1 MFRSLKEKL
10 KRFRKKAVAE
20 LESAGLEAGAEKQDS
35 GSLKVTGSKVKI
47 DSKDKLGKTHIPS
60 VKRKGTPEP
69 TQVQKVE
76 RKRSKKRS
84 QQTDGVSLKR
94 IIENETKDE
103 TPWKQVEKKAILED
117 EATGWFAKAISDSKL
132 ESILWD
138 LEVALLE
145 SDVALPVVEE
155 IKRLLTKELTG
166 KKIKRGAELDLIIED
181 ALRNS
186 VFNVLTTKMI
196 HFDKFIKDHKKP
208 VRLMF
213 VGVNGTG
220 KTSAI
225 AKIAFRLKKQKI
237 PCVIAASDTFR
248 AGAIEQLE
256 RHATKLG
263 IKLIKDKA
271 GSDPAAIAY
280 DAIEHAKA
288 RHKDVVLIDTAGR
301 MQTNTNLMDEMRK
314 IKRVS
319 EPDMIIFVG
328 DALSGND
335 VIDQA
340 IEFNK
345 VVGIDA
351 AVLTKL
357 DADAKGGGALSIA
370 HAVGKP
376 ILFVSV
382 GQRYGDLV
390 PFNPEWMV
398 KRLFD

>member
-1 MFRSLKEKL
+1 MFKSLKEKL
-10 KRFRKKAVAE
+10 KLFRKKAISE
-20 LESAGLEAGAEKQDS
+20 LEESGEPLPDKDS
-35 GSLKVTGSKVKI
+35 GSEKM
-47 DSKDKLGKTHIPS
+47 DSTKSMKPKEPKPD
-60 VKRKGTPEP
+60 KRKDNKSLDSTK
-69 TQVQKVE
+69 QKRPVIQ
-76 RKRSKKRS
+76 RKRSRGIQKAPA
-84 QQTDGVSLKR
+84 SLKR
-94 IIENETKDE
+94 KIEVET
-103 TPWKQVEKKAILED
+103 ED
-117 EATGWFAKAISDSKL
+117 EAAWDEKGQKQILEGEDTGWLAKAIPDGKL
-132 ESILWD
+132 DNILWE

-155 IKRLLTKELTG
+155 VKKLLKGELIG
-166 KKIKRGAELDLIIED
+166 KKVKRGSNLDTIIET
-181 ALRNS
+181 ALRNA
-186 VFNVLTTKMI
+186 VLNVLTSKVI
-196 HFDKFIKDHKKP
+196 HFDNFIKKHEKP
-208 VRLMF
+208 VKLMF

-225 AKIAFRLKKQKI
+225 AKIAFRLKKEKI
-237 PCVIAASDTFR
+237 SCIMAAGDTFR

-256 RHATKLG
+256 KHATKLG

-301 MQTNTNLMDEMRK
+301 MQTNINLMDEMKK
-314 IKRVS
+314 IKRVTN
-319 EPDMIIFVG
+319 PDLIIFVG
-328 DALSGND
+328 DALAGND
-335 VIDQA
+335 VVQQA
-340 IEFNK
+340 IEFEK

-351 AVLTKL
+351 AILTKL

-370 HAVGKP
+370 HAVGRP

-398 KRLFD
+398 KRLFE

>member
-10 KRFRKKAVAE
+10 KLFRKKAIKE
-20 LESAGLEAGAEKQDS
+20 LEATEAEAGDNTGKGVEKQVSQSKIKPDQGAPPTFKTDDKKKTKS
-35 GSLKVTGSKVKI
+35 GKKPVI
-47 DSKDKLGKTHIPS
+47 
-60 VKRKGTPEP
+60 
-69 TQVQKVE
+69 E
-76 RKRSKKRS
+76 RKRSRPS
-84 QQTDGVSLKR
+84 QEPSLKR
-94 IIENETKDE
+94 IIETETADQ
-103 TPWKQVEKKAILED
+103 TPWKEVQKKDILVEED
-117 EATGWFAKAISDSKL
+117 NGWFAKAIPESKL
-132 ESILWD
+132 ENILWD

-155 IKRLLTKELTG
+155 IKSLLKKQLLD
-166 KKIKRGAELDLIIED
+166 KKIKRGSNLDSVIES
-181 ALRNS
+181 ALRNA
-186 VFNVLTTKMI
+186 VLNVLSTKII
-196 HFDKFIKDHKKP
+196 HFDNFIDKHDKP
-208 VRLMF
+208 VKLMF

-225 AKIAFRLKKQKI
+225 AKIAFRLKKQKRSS
-237 PCVIAASDTFR
+237 VIAAGDTFR

-256 RHATKLG
+256 KHANKLG

-288 RHKDVVLIDTAGR
+288 RHKEIVLIDTAGR
-301 MQTNTNLMDEMRK
+301 MQTNKNLMDEMRK

-319 EPDMIIFVG
+319 EPDLIIFVG
-328 DALSGND
+328 DALQGND
-335 VIDQA
+335 VVEQA
-340 IEFNK
+340 LEFDK

-357 DADAKGGGALSIA
+357 DADAKGGSALSIA

-376 ILFVSV
+376 ILFVTV
-382 GQRYGDLV
+382 GQRYGDLI

-398 KRLFD
+398 NRLFE

>member
-10 KRFRKKAVAE
+10 KLFRKKAIKE
-20 LESAGLEAGAEKQDS
+20 LEEANAKGSGVEKGSVVGKKSAPKQPDQIEK
-35 GSLKVTGSKVKI
+35 LKKPMVKKEKI
-47 DSKDKLGKTHIPS
+47 
-60 VKRKGTPEP
+60 
-69 TQVQKVE
+69 Q
-76 RKRSKKRS
+76 RKRSRPGK
-84 QQTDGVSLKR
+84 GVSLKR
-94 IIENETKDE
+94 IIEEETQDQELWGKI
-103 TPWKQVEKKAILED
+103 EKKSILEAED
-117 EATGWFAKAISDSKL
+117 TGWFAKSLSDSKL
-132 ESILWD
+132 DTILWD

-155 IKRLLTKELTG
+155 VKNYIRKELMS
-166 KKIKRGAELDLIIED
+166 KKIKRGTEPDEVIET
-181 ALRNS
+181 ALRNA
-186 VFNVLTTKMI
+186 VFNVLSTKVI
-196 HFDKFIKDHKKP
+196 HFDKFIDKKEKP
-208 VRLMF
+208 VKLMF

-225 AKIAFRLKKQKI
+225 AKLAFRLKKHNKSCI
-237 PCVIAASDTFR
+237 MAAGDTFR

-256 RHATKLG
+256 RHAKKLG

-280 DAIEHAKA
+280 DSIEHARA

-301 MQTNTNLMDEMRK
+301 MQTNKNLMDEMRK

-319 EPDMIIFVG
+319 KPDMIIFVG
-328 DALSGND
+328 DALAGND
-335 VIDQA
+335 VVDQA
-340 IEFNK
+340 IQFEE

-351 AVLTKL
+351 AILTKL
-357 DADAKGGGALSIA
+357 DADAKGGAALSIA

-382 GQRYGDLV
+382 GQRYGDLI

-398 KRLFD
+398 NRLFE